1 MAGDLRQVRPF
12 LYSPLVNGER
22 SVVRRPVLPV
32 VKRRGSISKSL
43 SCITILLLHVNIISA
58 DFRRSDWQFSKAIEA
73 GTAQAND
80 YIRVSVD
87 GQTFHRS
94 LRSLADLRIVD
105 DKGSEVPYALSE
117 ERAKTTEEQFYPKVF
132 NQAVLPGK
140 YSTLTLD
147 LEKEIANNTLTLKTK
162 NQNFK
167 RRVEIAGS
175 QDGKQ
180 WLVLR
185 DDAYIFDFSGEPKVQ
200 LTTVKYPEHRYRYL
214 RVRVWNEQEPP
225 LQIEGASLSLVT
237 KTTPR
242 RIIHPSTLLSRE
254 EDSKLKAS
262 VVRLDLSYEK
272 LPSDLLTIKTP
283 EQNFSRRVEILGSND
298 QKTWQ
303 SLLQSDLYRFRTAK
317 YSVEKET
324 LHFPEARHRYL
335 KVIIHNQDDPPLK
348 LEALEV
354 QGIEKDLIFQFQ
366 PGRQNSLYY
375 GSPNAQAPKYDI
387 ERVKSY
393 LNLDSL
399 PRAQLGVESENRDY
413 RPSSPKRP
421 WTETQPILFWVVLIL
436 LVTSLGTYILRLM
449 TKVKTAS

>member
-1 MAGDLRQVRPF
+1 MF
-12 LYSPLVNGER
+12 FC
-22 SVVRRPVLPV
+22 VVRR
-32 VKRRGSISKSL
+32 RRSRATSL
-43 SCITILLLHVNIISA
+43 LWIATLLLHVNIISA
-58 DFRRSDWQFSKAIEA
+58 DFRRSDWQFSKGIEA

-80 YIRVSVD
+80 YIRVSLD

-105 DKGSEVPYALSE
+105 DKGSEVPYALYE
-117 ERAKTTEEQFYPKVF
+117 EREKTTEEQFRPKVF
-132 NQAVLPGK
+132 DQAVLPGK

-147 LEKEIANNTLTLKTK
+147 LEREIANNTLTLKIK
-162 NQNFK
+162 SQNFK
-167 RRVEIAGS
+167 RRAEIAGS

-180 WLVLR
+180 WFVLKN
-185 DDAYIFDFSGEPKVQ
+185 DAYIFDFSGEQKVQ
-200 LTTVKYPEHRYRYL
+200 VTTVKYPEHRYRYL
-214 RVRVWNEQEPP
+214 RVRVWNEKESP
-225 LQIEGASLSLVT
+225 LEIEGASLSLVT
-237 KTTPR
+237 TTTPR
-242 RIIHPSTLLSRE
+242 RIVHPSTLLSRA

-262 VVRLDLSYEK
+262 VAVLDLSYEK
-272 LPSDLLTIKTP
+272 LPSDFLTIETP
-283 EQNFSRRVEILGSND
+283 EQNFSRRAEILGSND

-317 YSVEKET
+317 YSVEKKT

-335 KVIIHNQDDPPLK
+335 KVIVYNQDDPPLK
-348 LEALEV
+348 LEAFEV

-366 PGRQNSLYY
+366 PDRQNSLYY

-393 LNLDSL
+393 LSLDSL
-399 PRAQLGVESENRDY
+399 PRARLGGESENRDY
-413 RPSSPKRP
+413 RPSSPMRP

-436 LVTSLGTYILRLM
+436 LVTGLGSYILRLM